1 MVNSSIAVAKDN
13 TIRVSPLKLGNITRL
28 IVNLKASKAINQL
41 KFSQK
46 RISMHVLKVLNAA
59 IANAENNKQLDIDNL
74 FVREAYVGKGLSMK
88 RFRPRAKGRASSI
101 VKPFSKLTIVL
112 EERKNSKSGIKNIQK
127 RYSYFTD
134 KEVQVFQN
142 QDPAEQGQ
150 FLPD

>member
-1 MVNSSIAVAKDN
+1 MTNNFIAIARDN
-13 TIRVSPLKLGNITRL
+13 TIRVSPLKLGNIARL

-112 EERKNSKSGIKNIQK
+112 EERKNSKSEKGKK
-127 RYSYFTD
+127 
-134 KEVQVFQN
+134 
-142 QDPAEQGQ
+142 
-150 FLPD
+150 